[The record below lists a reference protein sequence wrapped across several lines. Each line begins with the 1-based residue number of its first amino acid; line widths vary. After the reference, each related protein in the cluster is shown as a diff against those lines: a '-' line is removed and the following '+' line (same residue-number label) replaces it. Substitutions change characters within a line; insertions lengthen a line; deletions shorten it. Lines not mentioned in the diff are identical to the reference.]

1 MRMRDQ
7 AAFWA
12 VALLILGGVL
22 WLLGDALLPFVAG
35 AAMAYLLDPITGRLM
50 RLGLP
55 RALAVSL
62 IIFGMIG
69 ATVAL
74 LVGVI
79 PPLVA
84 EAGRLAQ
91 TLPDLADHVLAAL
104 SERFPA
110 LVAEDGVL
118 MRNLEGIGE
127 ALRQRGMAL
136 AEGALG
142 AVSGLISVVLFI
154 IVAPV
159 VTFYLLL
166 DWPRVVARIDALLPR
181 DHAPT
186 IRDLARRIDRAL
198 AGFVRGQL
206 SVCLLLAGYYAI
218 GLMLAGLQ
226 FGLVI
231 GVIAGLISFI
241 PFVGAIIGGV
251 LSIGLALFQF
261 WGDPVPIIAVA
272 AIFAIGQFLEGNVL
286 VPRLVG
292 GSVGLHPVWLLFA
305 VTAFGTLFGFTG
317 MLVAVPVAAAA
328 GVLVKF
334 AVARYMDSPLYR
346 ASGSAAPA
354 STTDPE
360 DRPPP

>member
-12 VALLILGGVL
+12 VAMLGLGGLL

-79 PPLVA
+79 PPLLA

-91 TLPDLADHVLAAL
+91 TLPDLAEQLLAAL

-142 AVSGLISVVLFI
+142 AVSGLISVVLFV

-166 DWPRVVARIDALLPR
+166 DWPRVVARVDELLPR

-218 GLMLAGLQ
+218 ALMLAGLQ

-272 AIFAIGQFLEGNVL
+272 AIFAVGQFLEGNVL
-286 VPRLVG
+286 VPRMVG

-346 ASGSAAPA
+346 ASEAAAP
-354 STTDPE
+354 DPE
-360 DRPPP
+360 DRPQP